1 MCVCQEVLGEDVADT
16 WEGSGIL
23 FKTKATVAT
32 ATREM
37 ALQQLQT
44 AIELAR
50 RSGVDADEVQNA
62 LDASFPNGS
71 ILRWLKLAAKGTDEK
86 LSISDSAKLTV
97 RERAALKKLVRE
109 ALDDDGARADM
120 VHLMAVDD
128 LLMVQVLQEQGGD
141 GMVKALAFNLVHEAR
156 GVLDLLSGIIAIRV
170 GETPYED
177 EILSVVKCVREMF
190 GNTMLLA
197 PRARGLQA
205 LRDNCP
211 AAPQY
216 KLTRGPNGSIG
227 LHTTV
232 HELLDYLSNFPS
244 WRQSITAPLNRL
256 GIVISTDGA
265 KMGAN
270 GGVVST
276 VVWLVNLVGLQQS
289 SRQVFTL
296 ALSNGDDSVAE
307 LQAHHHPVFK
317 EAEEPFVW
325 QDPRDASESGT
336 FRVRTWRVA
345 DGKGIR
351 LELSRDTAAGCFPC
365 PRCSILKQQLW
376 DFWATCVMDL
386 GLEEYSNVRGSSTN
400 KKHA

>member
-50 RSGVDADEVQNA
+50 RSGIDADEVQNA

-86 LSISDSAKLTV
+86 LSMSDSAKLTV

-211 AAPQY
+211 AARIVDTIH
-216 KLTRGPNGSIG
+216 LLI
-227 LHTTV
+227 TT
-232 HELLDYLSNFPS
+232 
-244 WRQSITAPLNRL
+244 
-256 GIVISTDGA
+256 
-265 KMGAN
+265 
-270 GGVVST
+270 
-276 VVWLVNLVGLQQS
+276 
-289 SRQVFTL
+289 
-296 ALSNGDDSVAE
+296 
-307 LQAHHHPVFK
+307 
-317 EAEEPFVW
+317 
-325 QDPRDASESGT
+325 
-336 FRVRTWRVA
+336 
-345 DGKGIR
+345 
-351 LELSRDTAAGCFPC
+351 
-365 PRCSILKQQLW
+365 
-376 DFWATCVMDL
+376 
-386 GLEEYSNVRGSSTN
+386 
-400 KKHA
+400 

>member
-32 ATREM
+32 TTREM

-216 KLTRGPNGSIG
+216 KLTRGPNARSQR
-227 LHTTV
+227 V
-232 HELLDYLSNFPS
+232 
-244 WRQSITAPLNRL
+244 NR
-256 GIVISTDGA
+256 SA
-265 KMGAN
+265 HNCARA
-270 GGVVST
+270 
-276 VVWLVNLVGLQQS
+276 
-289 SRQVFTL
+289 SRL
-296 ALSNGDDSVAE
+296 PE
-307 LQAHHHPVFK
+307 
-317 EAEEPFVW
+317 
-325 QDPRDASESGT
+325 
-336 FRVRTWRVA
+336 
-345 DGKGIR
+345 
-351 LELSRDTAAGCFPC
+351 
-365 PRCSILKQQLW
+365 
-376 DFWATCVMDL
+376 
-386 GLEEYSNVRGSSTN
+386 
-400 KKHA
+400 